1 MIKYWIHRCAYMG
14 GHEILDNEHCLTI
27 GFSDCANSSEMVAAV
42 EKHDGDAFDKIYET
56 VYGGD
61 IRRARWSLWYFT
73 CEMESG
79 DIVVVPREGGFSVCK
94 LKGTPLLSSRRND
107 ADIGWEWEVE
117 TIIQY
122 CAPREA
128 YATTSLLSRM
138 KCRQTTININGLKED
153 VEAAL
158 QRYTEERPFS
168 LPTELAAKC
177 HELLDSNGSPD
188 HFERLL
194 LNYFERLGAK
204 AEILPKNYGGKVG
217 DCDVSAVFPA
227 LKLTLSVQAKKH
239 WGKTDEYAIKQIA
252 EYAKTN
258 RDTTDDPNWAYVSWV
273 VSFADDFTEKAK
285 EQAKA
290 EGVIL
295 INGKDFCEM
304 IVANG
309 IGVI

>member
-1 MIKYWIHRCAYMG
+1 MNYWIHRCAHMG
-14 GHEILDNEHCLTI
+14 GHEILDKEHRLTI
-27 GFSDCANSSEMVAAV
+27 GFSDCANSAEMIAAV
-42 EKHDGDAFDKIYET
+42 AKRDGKAFDTIYES

-61 IRRARWSLWYFT
+61 IWRARWSLWYFT

-94 LKGTPLLSSRRND
+94 LNGAPLLSKRRND

-117 TIIQY
+117 ILIQY
-122 CAPREA
+122 CAPRDA
-128 YATTSLLSRM
+128 YATTALLSRM
-138 KCRQTTININGLKED
+138 KCRQTTINVNDLKED
-153 VEAAL
+153 VEVAL
-158 QRYTEERPFS
+158 LRYREEKPFS

-194 LNYFERLGAK
+194 LDYFIRLGAK
-204 AEILPKNYGGKVG
+204 AEILPKNYGRKVG

-227 LKLTLSVQAKKH
+227 LKLTISVQAKKH
-239 WGKTDEYAIKQIA
+239 WGKTDEDAIIQIA
-252 EYAKTN
+252 EYAKAS
-258 RDTTDDPNWAYVSWV
+258 RGTTDDPNWAYVNWV

-285 EQAKA
+285 ERARA
-290 EGVIL
+290 EEVVL

-304 IVANG
+304 IVSNG
-309 IGVI
+309 VGTV